1 MSVARYGGSTAAVPV
16 DQLIGGHLPVHNPQ
30 LWLPV
35 CDTHAGTGVLNIARS
50 IARSIAGESHR

>member
-1 MSVARYGGSTAAVPV
+1 
-16 DQLIGGHLPVHNPQ
+16 LIGGHLPVHNPQ